1 MERYQLG
8 FCEKSGEMLEQVL
21 GDKPRPLCG
30 IGLCLESGC
39 EEVLLGM
46 RVHSMDGF
54 GFSWI
59 ED

>member
-30 IGLCLESGC
+30 IGLRLESGC
-39 EEVLLGM
+39 EEVLLHGNEGSLHGW
-46 RVHSMDGF
+46 VWVLLD
-54 GFSWI
+54 
-59 ED
+59 